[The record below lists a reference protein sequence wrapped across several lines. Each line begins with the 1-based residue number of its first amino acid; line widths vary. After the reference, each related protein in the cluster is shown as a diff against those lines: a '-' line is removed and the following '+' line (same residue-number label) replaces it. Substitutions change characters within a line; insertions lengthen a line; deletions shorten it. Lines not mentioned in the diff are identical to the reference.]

1 MDDTEKAA
9 MDAWMKGADKTI
21 RDFKMR
27 TLKRWGQK
35 DCERCG
41 GPLETLFDSN
51 GKNPIRIC
59 IPCED
64 AANDHID

>member
-1 MDDTEKAA
+1 MDKAELA
-9 MDAWMKGADKTI
+9 LYMKALDKI
-21 RDFKMR
+21 VHDNKLG

-41 GPLETLFDSN
+41 GPLVTLFDSH

-59 IPCED
+59 MPCED
-64 AANDHID
+64 TANERYG